1 MKKVIRIVL
10 LFVLIVA
17 YSTIVKASDVRQ
29 LKTGKTYNLDLNGGK
44 KEKVKVSFSE
54 NRKKDRGTWNLYVN
68 KKKVYSYTIKGNEPF
83 VDFYYLDVDKSD
95 KYHEFL
101 FISKTVN
108 SWLEDSRVIRF
119 YNNKKV
125 KALPLVQGAFA
136 GKIRRI
142 YFASSDGDGRI
153 SFYMDSPFINM
164 NSGFYHCLVSAEVG
178 SNNMAFLNRNI
189 YDLEKQRGS
198 EYRLNRSMYLYGD
211 EFGNSKIKTLNKGT
225 VFTTIQVRPVS
236 KVVSGQNGEHWDLFF
251 KITTS
256 TGETGWIYFP
266 NSAQISYGYNN
277 SNRYLVTIPLWG

>member
-1 MKKVIRIVL
+1 
-10 LFVLIVA
+10 
-17 YSTIVKASDVRQ
+17 
-29 LKTGKTYNLDLNGGK
+29 
-44 KEKVKVSFSE
+44 
-54 NRKKDRGTWNLYVN
+54 
-68 KKKVYSYTIKGNEPF
+68 
-83 VDFYYLDVDKSD
+83 
-95 KYHEFL
+95 
-101 FISKTVN
+101 
-108 SWLEDSRVIRF
+108 
-119 YNNKKV
+119 
-125 KALPLVQGAFA
+125 
-136 GKIRRI
+136 
-142 YFASSDGDGRI
+142 
-153 SFYMDSPFINM
+153 
-164 NSGFYHCLVSAEVG
+164 
-178 SNNMAFLNRNI
+178 MAFLNRNI